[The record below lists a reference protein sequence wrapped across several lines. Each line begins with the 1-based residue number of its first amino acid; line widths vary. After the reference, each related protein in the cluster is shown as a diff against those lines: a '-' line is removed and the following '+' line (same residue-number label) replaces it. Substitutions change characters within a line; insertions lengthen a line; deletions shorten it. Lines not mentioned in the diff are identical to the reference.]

1 MDQRNLVIAVVLSIL
16 IMVGYEHFF
25 APPKAPLPQT
35 GTEQAAGQSP
45 GAEGTSGNLTA
56 APPSLDRPSLDAP
69 RPGFDIPGAGAI
81 PAAPSR
87 SALLEAVPRVRIDT
101 PRLHGSISLRGAR
114 IDDLT
119 LADYHEEVSKLSPE
133 IVLLKPAAGKDG
145 YYSEFGWVPAAGSV
159 AVAVPGPDTEWIADR
174 EVLTPDYPVTL
185 RWENGAGLRFERVY
199 AIDQDYMFTVTE
211 RVANTASEA
220 VALHSY
226 GLVQRRGTPHVS
238 GFYIMHEGMLG
249 YLGSS
254 LEETTY
260 AKLQEKV
267 LREDG
272 REVTGLQRFPTTGGW
287 LGITDKYWMVVLI
300 PDQKMAVQARYRH
313 WKSEGGDRYQADYL
327 GPRSEIAPGTT
338 YEASSRLF
346 AGAKEVL
353 LIDAYEDHH
362 GIPEFWRAIDFGI
375 FHFLTRPIFYALNY
389 IYVLVGNFGVSILIL
404 TVIIKLLFFPL
415 ANKSYVAMS
424 KMKKLQPELV
434 KLREQ
439 FGEDRAR
446 MNQEMMALYKREKA
460 NPVSGCLP
468 MLIQIPVFFSLY
480 KVLFVTIEMRQAPF
494 YGWIKDLSQPD
505 PTTIFNLFGLI
516 PWSPPNLLAHL
527 GLWPIIMGIT
537 MFFQQKLNPQPA
549 DPVQAKVFLFMPLIF
564 TALLASFPAG
574 LVIYWAWNN
583 VLSIVQQWTIM
594 RRMGVKA

>member
-1 MDQRNLVIAVVLSIL
+1 ML
-16 IMVGYEHFF
+16 
-25 APPKAPLPQT
+25 
-35 GTEQAAGQSP
+35 
-45 GAEGTSGNLTA
+45 
-56 APPSLDRPSLDAP
+56 
-69 RPGFDIPGAGAI
+69 
-81 PAAPSR
+81 
-87 SALLEAVPRVRIDT
+87 
-101 PRLHGSISLRGAR
+101 
-114 IDDLT
+114 
-119 LADYHEEVSKLSPE
+119 
-133 IVLLKPAAGKDG
+133 
-145 YYSEFGWVPAAGSV
+145 
-159 AVAVPGPDTEWIADR
+159 
-174 EVLTPDYPVTL
+174 
-185 RWENGAGLRFERVY
+185 
-199 AIDQDYMFTVTE
+199 
-211 RVANTASEA
+211 
-220 VALHSY
+220 
-226 GLVQRRGTPHVS
+226 RRGTPHVS

-249 YLGSS
+249 YIGGS

-260 AKLQEKV
+260 ADLHGKV
-267 LREDG
+267 LRENG
-272 REVTGLQRFPTTGGW
+272 RESLGLQRFQTTGGW

-300 PDQKMAVQARYRH
+300 PDQQMGVQAQYRH
-313 WKSEGGDRYQADYL
+313 WLAEGVDRYQADYL

-338 YEASSRLF
+338 HEVSAQLF

-353 LIDAYEDHH
+353 LIDAYQDHH
-362 GIPEFWRAIDFGI
+362 RIPEFWRAIDFGW

-389 IYVLVGNFGVSILIL
+389 IYVLVGNFGIAILIL
-404 TVIIKLLFFPL
+404 TVFIKLLFFPL

-434 KLREQ
+434 KLRER

-446 MNQEMMALYKREKA
+446 MNQEMMALYKREGA

-516 PWSPPNLLAHL
+516 PWTPPELLAHL
-527 GLWPIIMGIT
+527 GLWPIIMGVT

-549 DPVQAKVFLFMPLIF
+549 DPVQAKIFLFMPLVF

-583 VLSIVQQWTIM
+583 VLSILQQWTIM